1 MQPGV
6 VEGWLKSLEA
16 RHLRELT
23 FPEVRRALQALS
35 ALYIAGRDKLPGG
48 VALEGRGKRA
58 AFALFYGPLHFLTVW
73 DVVRELGWDQAGAP
87 RRILDLGCGTGA
99 SGAAWALACGAE
111 LLGTDRSGWAL
122 EEAAWTWR
130 TLGVRGAVK
139 RGDLTAL
146 QPRAGEGLLFGWS
159 INEVSDAARE
169 ALLPRVLAATGPV
182 LILEPIARGPVPWWR
197 RWSDAFCAAGGED
210 REWRLR
216 SELPDLLSRFDRAAG
231 LDHRE
236 RRARSLSLWSTGSS
250 SAPR

>member
-1 MQPGV
+1 MQLRGFD
-6 VEGWLKSLEA
+6 GWLESLEA

-35 ALYIAGRDKLPGG
+35 ALYIAGRDKLPGS

-58 AFALFYGPLHFLTVW
+58 AFALFYGPLHFLTVS
-73 DVVRELGWDQAGAP
+73 DVVRELGWSRPAP

-111 LLGTDRSGWAL
+111 LFGTDRSGWAL

-130 TLGVRGAVK
+130 TLGLRGSVK
-139 RGDLTAL
+139 RGDLTIL
-146 QPRAGEGLLFGWS
+146 QPRAGDGLLFGWS

-169 ALLPRVLAATGPV
+169 TLLPRLLAAPGPI

-197 RWSDAFCAAGGED
+197 RWSDAFRAAGGED
-210 REWRLR
+210 REWRFR
-216 SELPDLLSRFDRAAG
+216 SELPELVARLDRAAG